1 MSNKNNNGSS
11 ATIREVFLG
20 FQRIEDQ
27 IDNIAERY
35 DKRFIVVE
43 KSVSNIEAKASIIAV
58 FVAFFISVAG
68 IVVDILV
75 RR

>member
-1 MSNKNNNGSS
+1 MTKNENN
-11 ATIREVFLG
+11 ATIREVFAG

-27 IDNIAERY
+27 IDSMVERY
-35 DKRFIVVE
+35 DKRFIAVE

-58 FVAFFISVAG
+58 VVAFFISVAG